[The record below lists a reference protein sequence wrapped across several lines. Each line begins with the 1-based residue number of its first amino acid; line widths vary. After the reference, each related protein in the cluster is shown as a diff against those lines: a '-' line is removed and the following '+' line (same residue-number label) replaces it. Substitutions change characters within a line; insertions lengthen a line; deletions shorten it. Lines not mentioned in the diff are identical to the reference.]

1 MRAELKKFSRKAL
14 STVMAVLTVATSAVI
29 AVPSV
34 NAATKDS
41 VSIYHDGKEAE
52 NLVISQKE
60 KATLNA
66 VADRNENC
74 KYQWQ
79 ILADEKSDTWANIYD
94 ATSQSLDVSYSMT
107 AALLDDSGSVYIR
120 YKVTDGQSDVTSD
133 ALRVTT

>member
-14 STVMAVLTVATSAVI
+14 STVMAVLTVATSAMI

-34 NAATKDS
+34 NTATKDS

-79 ILADEKSDTWANIYD
+79 ILADKKSDTWANIYD

-120 YKVTDGQSDVTSD
+120 CKVTDGQSDVTSD